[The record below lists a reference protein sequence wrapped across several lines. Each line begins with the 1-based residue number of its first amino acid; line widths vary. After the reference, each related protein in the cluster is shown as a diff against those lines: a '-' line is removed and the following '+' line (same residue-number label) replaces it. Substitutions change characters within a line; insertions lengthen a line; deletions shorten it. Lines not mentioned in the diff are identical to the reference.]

1 MKGDDGQLTR
11 KVDFDALRELLGGD
25 IADADTETFGFQW
38 VGKQEAKR
46 TAAAPT
52 HNTLRPVMADSVNWD
67 TTENL
72 YIEGDNLEV
81 LKLLQRAYLGKV
93 KMIYIDPPYNTG
105 SDFVYNNDFAMSRE
119 EMDEAMGNLDEE
131 GKSPPRLGDCLPWAG
146 YQAHLL
152 CGRDQGGGK
161 HRATPWR
168 GTRQD
173 RVCCSPL

>member
-72 YIEGDNLEV
+72 YIEGGQSRGIETLAAC
-81 LKLLQRAYLGKV
+81 L
-93 KMIYIDPPYNTG
+93 
-105 SDFVYNNDFAMSRE
+105 SRE
-119 EMDEAMGNLDEE
+119 GEDDL
-131 GKSPPRLGDCLPWAG
+131 
-146 YQAHLL
+146 
-152 CGRDQGGGK
+152 
-161 HRATPWR
+161 HRPT
-168 GTRQD
+168 
-173 RVCCSPL
+173 L

>member
-1 MKGDDGQLTR
+1 MKPKKQTMTSASHSEFTLDALYAIAPSCFTEVKGADGQLTR
-11 KVDFDALRELLGGD
+11 KVDFDTLRELLGDD
-25 IADADTETFGFQW
+25 IADAHEETFGFQW

-105 SDFVYNNDFAMSRE
+105 KDFVYND
-119 EMDEAMGNLDEE
+119 DT
-131 GKSPPRLGDCLPWAG
+131 SP
-146 YQAHLL
+146 
-152 CGRDQGGGK
+152 
-161 HRATPWR
+161 
-168 GTRQD
+168 
-173 RVCCSPL
+173 